1 MAVQEVPTSLL
12 EARYASDSEADDMP
26 VAAHTV
32 DRAETTKAV
41 ERGTYQAGTA
51 SEDDEYNYDS
61 DESWSLEDAA
71 YTDKLAGN

>member
-26 VAAHTV
+26 VAAHSVNRT
-32 DRAETTKAV
+32 ETTKEV
-41 ERGTYQAGTA
+41 ERGSYQVGEA
-51 SEDDEYNYDS
+51 SKDDEIFYDS

-71 YTDKLAGN
+71 YMDQLAGE